1 MISNYCH
8 PLILYIAGCIPKCN
22 LPTRFKERYCKD
34 EIINHHQKTYFVV
47 QLVQIFLD
55 FDLELSIRSKIN
67 ETCLGY
73 TGCKCADTDGFSEI
87 LSIYSCRSCFQL
99 GPGRVRYSL
108 GEVQAQVICVS
119 LPVSYLLSLSL
130 LVCYL
135 LSLSLLVCYLLSLSL
150 LVCYLLSLVHSQEL
164 GLEVTRSRDRHKA
177 DSGVK
182 TLQPELQ
189 KEKICLGTTE
199 QRGGGL
205 FMSFLGYRCLKH
217 R

>member
-1 MISNYCH
+1 MSGLSSKNTMISNYCH

-119 LPVSYLLSLSL
+119 LPV
-130 LVCYL
+130 
-135 LSLSLLVCYLLSLSL
+135 CYLLSLSL

-177 DSGVK
+177 DSGGKDSATRVAK
-182 TLQPELQ
+182 REDLS
-189 KEKICLGTTE
+189 
-199 QRGGGL
+199 RN
-205 FMSFLGYRCLKH
+205 Y
-217 R
+217 